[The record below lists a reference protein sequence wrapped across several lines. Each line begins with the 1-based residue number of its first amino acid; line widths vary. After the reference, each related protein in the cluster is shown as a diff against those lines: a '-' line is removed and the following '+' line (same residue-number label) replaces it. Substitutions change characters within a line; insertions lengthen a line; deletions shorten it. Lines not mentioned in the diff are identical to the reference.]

1 MVRIPYVKQYNSP
14 IDSHCKS
21 AKASSRAAKQ
31 VPLVEVGLTKILLI
45 VDYMGII
52 TLCSHIELGVGIL
65 ASSFPSIRRL
75 FLATRNG
82 GSYGTGPSE
91 VSAKANTDDLV
102 TFGGTNKSRS
112 KNRRGPSVSHE
123 RFRNPTDLGISLTTV
138 QGRQNSEWTRL
149 QDGDSDKEIILPKDK
164 GIRAEYTFSVEVDAA
179 SRMELERSQQRA
191 EV

>member
-1 MVRIPYVKQYNSP
+1 
-14 IDSHCKS
+14 
-21 AKASSRAAKQ
+21 
-31 VPLVEVGLTKILLI
+31 
-45 VDYMGII
+45 MGIV
-52 TLCSHIELGVGIL
+52 TLCSHIELGVGTL

-82 GSYGTGPSE
+82 GSYGSGPGD
-91 VSAKANTDDLV
+91 VSAKSNPDGLV
-102 TFGGTNKSRS
+102 TFGGSNKARSR
-112 KNRRGPSVSHE
+112 NRRGPSVSHE

-149 QDGDSDKEIILPKDK
+149 QDGDSDKETILPRDK

-179 SRMELERSQQRA
+179 SRTEPDRPQERA